1 MPSHVIQPNGFL
13 KTTVPLRAI
22 RALLTSCPIATG
34 REPCNDSTE
43 RAKAQRDT
51 YEELG
56 SFEVGRVDRRQQRR
70 FTEVIRLVH
79 TTSSVANDHDLG
91 LQTSEN
97 APTYVICEGG

>member
-1 MPSHVIQPNGFL
+1 MPLHVFRPNGFL

-22 RALLTSCPIATG
+22 RSSLTSCPIATG

-43 RAKAQRDT
+43 RAKAQCDT

-79 TTSSVANDHDLG
+79 TTSSVANDHDLA
-91 LQTSEN
+91 LQLPKTH
-97 APTYVICEGG
+97 PRM